1 MRKNYDENNIK
12 QLIEKYKIDQLFDK
26 MDLPFYTIQYE
37 KGELLQQPNDANNL
51 FQIGIS
57 GEISIYHISTDGEKY
72 FLSQNK
78 NFFKLGCVEFSIDND
93 LKVYA
98 EALTDVTVIALS
110 LDECRNFLLKDNKF
124 LNMVVYEMAQII
136 TLNMN
141 YKVITSSLAERVI
154 NYMKYYCSD
163 DILRGVEK
171 TAFKLHCSDRQL
183 QRVLNDLENK
193 NIIQKCGKGTYR
205 LLSSN

>member
-1 MRKNYDENNIK
+1 MRKNYDENSIK
-12 QLIEKYKIDQLFDK
+12 QLIEKYNIDQLFDN

-57 GEISIYHISTDGEKY
+57 GEISVYHISTDGEKY

-78 NFFKLGCVEFSIDND
+78 NSFKLGCVEISIDND

-110 LDECRNFLLKDNKF
+110 LDECRNYLLKDNKF
-124 LNMVVYEMAQII
+124 LNIVIYEMAQII

-141 YKVITSSLAERVI
+141 YKVITSSLPERVI
-154 NYMKYYCSD
+154 NYIKYYCSD
-163 DILRGVEK
+163 NIVRGVEK
-171 TAFKLHCSDRQL
+171 NGF
-183 QRVLNDLENK
+183 
-193 NIIQKCGKGTYR
+193 
-205 LLSSN
+205 